1 MPLISDTRGVGR
13 PVKQLNQAAARE
25 TIRFEH
31 MLHGLV
37 VGMRIRAHIAVMFD
51 APVDAVLRRTLG
63 ETRRGDPVMVTYGSS
78 SSQAPSI
85 FTYVGRCRTQCEL
98 GEHTFLAINR
108 IDKQHGALRFDIVT
122 NHFLTR
128 ELITPLRGIAIG
140 GHQLAGMLINLQ
152 HGRQISHSGATEP
165 PFRGNDAL
173 LTHLVHLCITLS
185 SSERKNTMP
194 TAQYSQYARKKTC
207 NRTQIRPD
215 GAQTRQS

>member
-1 MPLISDTRGVGR
+1 
-13 PVKQLNQAAARE
+13 
-25 TIRFEH
+25 

-63 ETRRGDPVMVTYGSS
+63 ETRRGDPVDGHIRIVIQPGTIDIHIRRVD
-78 SSQAPSI
+78 A
-85 FTYVGRCRTQCEL
+85 RTQCEL

-108 IDKQHGALRFDIVT
+108 IDQQHGALRFDIVT

-185 SSERKNTMP
+185 SSERQKYHAHGTVFAICP
-194 TAQYSQYARKKTC
+194 KKDVQLHA
-207 NRTQIRPD
+207 N
-215 GAQTRQS
+215 QTRRRSNASELMPLARISLHHSFAVNRLWSR